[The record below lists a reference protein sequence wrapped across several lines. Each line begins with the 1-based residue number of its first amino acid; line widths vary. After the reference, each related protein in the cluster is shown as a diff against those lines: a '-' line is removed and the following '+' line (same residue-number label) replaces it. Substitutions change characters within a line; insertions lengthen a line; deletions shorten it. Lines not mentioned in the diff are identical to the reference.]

1 MKREIDA
8 FLDRLAGF
16 QFRHAGVVLFVS
28 VLLAAGSLPLVMQLG
43 LDSAFVALLPET
55 KPSVQDLREV
65 EDRVGGLQT
74 LTVAIQSKDLDAMQR
89 FTKELVPR
97 LEKDLDPEIVRSVD
111 WNIGTYEDFVYE
123 HRHLYAD
130 IDDLLDARDDLEE
143 RIDFEKLKDNPF
155 YVRLDDHEPPEIQT
169 TIDRIKKKADEGK
182 EEIAKYPG
190 GYYVHSDNDLLVVFV
205 RSNLKGGDAAGAA
218 RLIAQIDEH
227 VHDLGTSNYAP
238 DLVVEYAGSL
248 VIIREEHEALAREMV
263 LAVSITIALVLLA
276 IYIFFRRI
284 RAPFLLGGAM
294 VTPVLM
300 SFATGELTVDYL
312 NTSTVFLGSIV
323 IGNGVNPNIIWLAR
337 YFEERRRGRE
347 VLDSLERAHHG
358 TWVATLTASAA
369 AGLAYGSLIITDFR
383 GFADFGIIGG
393 AGMILCWFGAY
404 FILPALTALVER
416 IKPLTYTEKEKN
428 RKPLYGLLFARMV
441 YARPKLIV
449 ALSALLGAV
458 VITAAGYAII
468 IKWDPLEYNFK
479 NLKSVR
485 EGSTRAKAINDRV
498 GDIVGSTEQGNAIVM
513 VAAQREQARAYTQEL
528 ERRRDEEKAPWADVQ
543 SIDTFLPEDQPDKIP
558 ILDEIR
564 TLLEDVREYAN
575 EDQLKQIDEHI
586 PPKDLRPLGDA
597 DLPEEVARPYTEK
610 DGTRG
615 RIILVEKAPGYSIW
629 DGRYLVAWAKALR
642 NVKVEDWG
650 RLPLTGRAPVFADI
664 IEAIWTDGPKAIA
677 ASFTATLLLVLVSF
691 RRTRERL
698 LTMMALL
705 LGILWMGGLMAAVG
719 MRLNFLNF
727 VAFPITFGNGVDY
740 GVNVMRR
747 YALET
752 DAGHSGAVRSSIEE
766 TGGAVILC
774 SLTTIIGYTT
784 LYTSSNLALNSFG
797 LAMSISEITCVASAV
812 LTMPALLLLLERRSK
827 KA

>member
-369 AGLAYGSLIITDFR
+369 AGPAYGSLIITDFR

-458 VITAAGYAII
+458 VVTDGAVVGEGFNRVLSTNDPTAHAEVTAIRDASARLRRFDLSGCEI
-468 IKWDPLEYNFK
+468 YVIGVPCPMCMAAIFWARIDRIHTVLKPEDAEDIGFDDKLFYEELDKPL
-479 NLKSVR
+479 
-485 EGSTRAKAINDRV
+485 
-498 GDIVGSTEQGNAIVM
+498 
-513 VAAQREQARAYTQEL
+513 AARTVPVVEVPELRDEARAIY
-528 ERRRDEEKAPWADVQ
+528 
-543 SIDTFLPEDQPDKIP
+543 
-558 ILDEIR
+558 
-564 TLLEDVREYAN
+564 
-575 EDQLKQIDEHI
+575 
-586 PPKDLRPLGDA
+586 DLWP
-597 DLPEEVARPYTEK
+597 
-610 DGTRG
+610 
-615 RIILVEKAPGYSIW
+615 
-629 DGRYLVAWAKALR
+629 
-642 NVKVEDWG
+642 
-650 RLPLTGRAPVFADI
+650 GRADKTP
-664 IEAIWTDGPKAIA
+664 
-677 ASFTATLLLVLVSF
+677 
-691 RRTRERL
+691 
-698 LTMMALL
+698 
-705 LGILWMGGLMAAVG
+705 
-719 MRLNFLNF
+719 
-727 VAFPITFGNGVDY
+727 Y
-740 GVNVMRR
+740 
-747 YALET
+747 
-752 DAGHSGAVRSSIEE
+752 
-766 TGGAVILC
+766 
-774 SLTTIIGYTT
+774 
-784 LYTSSNLALNSFG
+784 
-797 LAMSISEITCVASAV
+797 
-812 LTMPALLLLLERRSK
+812 
-827 KA
+827 